1 MNETRHIPVMLEE
14 SMLVLE
20 PRPGGVYVD
29 GTLGGGSHTEA
40 LLQRS
45 APDGRVYSF
54 EIYPEALRH
63 AKERLASY
71 GSRWEGIYANFA
83 EWGTELPL
91 HGVEEV
97 DGMLLD
103 LGFSSDELEDPTIGL
118 SFQQDGVLDMRLG
131 PLANGDGLMAAE
143 IVNSWSASDLSQ
155 LFETYADERYAWK
168 IAQEIVH
175 ARRGNPIVTT
185 KQLAEIVAAAVP
197 GGYESGRIHPATRV
211 FLALRM
217 EVNQELPHIQQA
229 IEQAYDLLKPG
240 GRLAIITFQSVED
253 GLVKR
258 AFRDPRWE
266 LLTRKPLE
274 PSEEECRSN
283 PRARSAKIRA
293 VQKPLR

>member
-1 MNETRHIPVMLEE
+1 MLEE

-20 PRPGGVYVD
+20 PHAGGVYVD

-45 APDGRVYSF
+45 APDGHVYSF

-63 AKERLASY
+63 AKERFISY
-71 GSRWEGIYANFA
+71 RTRWEGIYANFA
-83 EWGTELPL
+83 EWGTVLPA
-91 HGVEEV
+91 HGVNQV

-103 LGFSSDELEDPTIGL
+103 LGFSSDELDDPTIGL

-131 PLANGDGLMAAE
+131 PLANEDGLMAAE
-143 IVNSWSASDLSQ
+143 IVNAWSAVDLSQ

-185 KQLAEIVAAAVP
+185 KQLADIVTAAVP

-229 IEQAYDLLKPG
+229 IDQAYDVLRPG

-258 AFRDPRWE
+258 AFRDPKWE
-266 LLTRKPLE
+266 VLTRKPID

-283 PRARSAKIRA
+283 PRARSAKLRA